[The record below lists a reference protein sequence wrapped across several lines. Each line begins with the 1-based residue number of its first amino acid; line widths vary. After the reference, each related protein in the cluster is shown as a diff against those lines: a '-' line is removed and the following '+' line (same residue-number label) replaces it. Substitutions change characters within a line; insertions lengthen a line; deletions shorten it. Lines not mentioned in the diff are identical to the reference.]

1 MSFFVRQLKCLPI
14 IFPDNIFFSIT
25 ITLSIFD
32 NILQSVGMYIYIYIY
47 IYIYTS
53 QHMLHKKQKINNIKQ
68 K

>member
-14 IFPDNIFFSIT
+14 IFPDNIFFRIT

-32 NILQSVGMYIYIYIY
+32 NILQSVGIYIYIY

-53 QHMLHKKQKINNIKQ
+53 QPMLHKKHEINNIKP
-68 K
+68 